1 MPKTTM
7 TAVVFDEPASESDG
21 FAALTTG
28 EVPMP
33 DHGAGTVVVR
43 TALAPINP
51 SDLLFASGRF
61 PGPARLAFPKQVAGI
76 SGAGHLASNEG
87 SDAERLFHYTAFG
100 TWAEYVSVPEESLI
114 ELPKDYPLE
123 LAAQFSNV
131 VTAWQ
136 LVEKSGVRPGQ
147 WLALTAG
154 YSTVALIALQFAA
167 RKGINVLSVV
177 RRRRPRID
185 LAAHGAAAVV
195 VPNEAAAPLSD
206 IVLETTHGQ
215 GLSGVADCVAGR
227 QLGELIRSCA
237 PFSRVLLYGCLDES
251 DLGVTGPEI
260 MYSFVNIEPYS
271 YPFTFDPPR
280 SDADQRMLRAVI
292 KDSADGQIAVDTA
305 GKFPLENFRDALDG
319 HVAGNVPGKF
329 FLAANTD

>member
-1 MPKTTM
+1 M

-21 FAALTTG
+21 FAALTTR
-28 EVPMP
+28 EVTMP
-33 DHGAGTVVVR
+33 DHGAGTVVIR

-51 SDLLFASGRF
+51 SDLLFASGKF
-61 PGPARLAFPKQVAGI
+61 PGPARPSFPRQVAGI
-76 SGAGHLASNEG
+76 SGAGHLASDDG
-87 SDAERLFHYTAFG
+87 SGSERLFHYTAFG

-114 ELPKDYPLE
+114 ELPPDYPLE

-136 LVEKSGVRPGQ
+136 LVEKSGVQPGQ

-154 YSTVALIALQFAA
+154 YSTVALLALQFAV
-167 RKGINVLSVV
+167 RKGINVISVV
-177 RRRRPRID
+177 RRRRPEID
-185 LAAHGAAAVV
+185 LTSHGAAAVLV
-195 VPNEAAAPLSD
+195 LNESAAQLRD
-206 IVLETTHGQ
+206 MVLETTHGQ
-215 GLSGVADCVAGR
+215 GLSGVADCVAGQ
-227 QLGELIRSCA
+227 QLGELIRGCA

-251 DLGVTGPEI
+251 DLGVAGPEI

-280 SDADQRMLRAVI
+280 GDADHRMLRAVI
-292 KDSADGQIAVDTA
+292 KDSTGGQIRVDTA

-319 HVAGNVPGKF
+319 HVAGNIPGKF
-329 FLAANTD
+329 FLAANTN